1 MDMRRARGRAA
12 RIEPKLAGDSRR
24 GDPAG
29 RRTPSAPTPGRAGRP
44 GQGRPPRRRGEQRVL
59 RGILKLAALL
69 LLWAAILGGG
79 FVVYCIATLP
89 DTSRLD
95 SGARRASL
103 VILARDGT
111 LLATYGDL
119 YGRPLSLR
127 QMSPYLPQAV
137 IATEDRRFY
146 SNFGID
152 PLGMVRAALAD
163 LMAGHI
169 VEGGS
174 TITQQL
180 AKNLFLTPARSFTR
194 KLQEI
199 LLALW
204 LDHRFTKDQILEIYL
219 NRVYLGAGTYGVDAA
234 AHRYFGKSARRL
246 NLYQSAEIA
255 GLLQAPSRLNPLYD
269 PREAAA
275 RTSRV
280 LANMVDAGFISA
292 GEAAAARR
300 SGSVHAASASRPGVR
315 YFTDW
320 IAEQAKG
327 YVGDR
332 DRDLVILTTLDPR
345 LESEA
350 AAAVAET
357 IDRYGRSARLSEGA
371 LVAMAPNGAVRAMIG
386 GFDYDDSPFN
396 RAVSAERQPGSSF
409 KPLVYLAGLEAGL
422 EPADRFVDAPIR
434 IGNWR
439 PHDFGRHYRG
449 TVTMAEALAQS
460 INTVAIR
467 VALRA
472 GLPNVVAVARRLGIV
487 SPLAPEPS
495 LALGTG
501 AVNLLEL
508 VSAYAPFANGGIG
521 VWPYGIVEIRDRDGR
536 VLFRRSGS
544 GPGRVISPEHVGQMN
559 RMLSGVIQYGT
570 GRRAVLPR
578 PAAGKTGTT
587 QDYRDAWFL
596 GYTADLVAGVW
607 LGNDD
612 DTPMNRVTGGSLPA
626 MLWRRFMMA
635 ATRDMPV
642 RPLPGTQEVAATEPA
657 AVPTKGGGLIDE
669 FLNLFRRSTPPPP
682 YPPGGVSSEYRGGN

>member
-1 MDMRRARGRAA
+1 MHGAA
-12 RIEPKLAGDSRR
+12 KLA
-24 GDPAG
+24 
-29 RRTPSAPTPGRAGRP
+29 
-44 GQGRPPRRRGEQRVL
+44 V
-59 RGILKLAALL
+59 LL
-69 LLWAAILGGG
+69 LLWAAILGTG

-95 SGARRASL
+95 GGGRRASL
-103 VILARDGT
+103 AILARDGT
-111 LLATYGDL
+111 VLATYGDL
-119 YGRPLSLR
+119 HGRPLSLR

-163 LMAGHI
+163 LAAGHI

-180 AKNLFLTPARSFTR
+180 AKNLFLSPARSLTR
-194 KLQEI
+194 KVQEI

-219 NRVYLGAGTYGVDAA
+219 NRVYFGAGTYGVDAA

-246 NLYQSAEIA
+246 SLYESAEIA

-269 PREAAA
+269 PHEAAA

-292 GEAAAARR
+292 GAAAAAKR
-300 SGSVHAASASRPGVR
+300 SAVVRAAPRSRPGVR

-320 IAEQAKG
+320 VAEQAKG
-327 YVGDR
+327 YVGER

-345 LESEA
+345 LESA
-350 AAAVAET
+350 AATAVADM
-357 IDRYGRSARLSEGA
+357 IDRYGRNARVSEGA
-371 LVAMAPNGAVRAMIG
+371 LVALAPDGAVRAMIG

-396 RAVSAERQPGSSF
+396 RAVSAARQPGSAF
-409 KPLVYLAGLEAGL
+409 KPFVYLAGLEAGL
-422 EPADRFVDAPIR
+422 SPADRFVDMPIR
-434 IGNWR
+434 VGDWQPR
-439 PHDFGRHYRG
+439 DYGRHYRG
-449 TVTMAEALAQS
+449 AMTMAEALAQS
-460 INTVAIR
+460 INTVAVQ

-472 GLPNVVAVARRLGIV
+472 GLGNVVAVAHRLGIA
-487 SPLAPEPS
+487 SPLTPEPS
-495 LALGTG
+495 LALGAD
-501 AVNLLEL
+501 AVDLLEL
-508 VSAYAPFANGGIG
+508 VSAYAPFANGGFG
-521 VWPYGIVEIRDRDGR
+521 VWPYGIVEIRDRSGR
-536 VLFRRSGS
+536 VLFRRNGS
-544 GPGRVISPEHVGQMN
+544 GLERVVSPEHVAMMN
-559 RMLSGVIQYGT
+559 RMLSGVMQYGT
-570 GRRAVLPR
+570 GRRAALPR
-578 PAAGKTGTT
+578 PVAGKTGTT
-587 QDYRDAWFL
+587 QDYRDAWFI

-626 MLWRRFMMA
+626 ALWHRFMTV

-642 RPLPGTQEVAATEPA
+642 RPLPGVPETAAVAAAEPGSPRGVGA
-657 AVPTKGGGLIDE
+657 GGGGLIDE
-669 FLNLFRRSTPPPP
+669 ILNLFRRSAPPPP
-682 YPPGGVSSEYRGGN
+682 YPPGGVSSRDRGGY